1 MAKRGSGE
9 SSRALG
15 AIMTNGKACVYCG
28 SSGQC
33 DRAYLDAAEQLGRVL
48 ARNNLTVVYGGG
60 ASGSMGRLADGAL
73 AEGGRVI
80 GVIPEFMVQ
89 IEWGNP
95 RITETIVVRD
105 MHERKKRMIEE
116 AGSIVALPGGSGTLD
131 ELLEAI
137 SLKRLGLY
145 LGPIVLLDTRSFFQP
160 LVQLLDQCI
169 TQRFMDTRH
178 ARMWTRVREPEEV
191 PQAIAAAEPWS
202 EDCRKFAAL
211 R

>member
-1 MAKRGSGE
+1 MANR
-9 SSRALG
+9 
-15 AIMTNGKACVYCG
+15 KACIYCG

-33 DRAYLDAAEQLGRVL
+33 DPAYLAAAEQLGRVL

-60 ASGSMGRLADGAL
+60 ASGSMGRLAEGAL

-80 GVIPEFMVQ
+80 GVIPEFMVK
-89 IEWGNP
+89 IEWANP
-95 RITETIVVRD
+95 RITETVVVPD
-105 MHERKKRMIEE
+105 MHERKKRMIQE
-116 AGSIVALPGGSGTLD
+116 ANAVVALPGGSGTLD

-145 LGPIVLLDTRSFFQP
+145 LGPIVLLNTRSFFQP
-160 LVQLLDQCI
+160 LVGLLERCI
-169 TQRFMDTRH
+169 DLRFMDSRH
-178 ARMWTRVREPEEV
+178 ARMWTIVQEPEEV

-202 EDCRKFAAL
+202 EDCRDFAAL

>member
-1 MAKRGSGE
+1 MCGSGE
-9 SSRALG
+9 SHRAPG
-15 AIMTNGKACVYCG
+15 AIMANQKACVYCG
-28 SSGQC
+28 SSEQC
-33 DRAYLDAAEQLGRVL
+33 DPAYLAAAEQLGRVL

-60 ASGSMGRLADGAL
+60 ASGSMGRLAEGAL

-80 GVIPEFMVQ
+80 GVIPEFMVE

-95 RITETIVVRD
+95 RITETVVVPD
-105 MHERKKRMIEE
+105 MHERKQRMIEE
-116 AGSIVALPGGSGTLD
+116 ANAVVALPGGSGTLD

-145 LGPIVLLDTRSFFQP
+145 LGPIVLLNTRSFFEP
-160 LVQLLDQCI
+160 LVDLLARCI
-169 TQRFMDTRH
+169 DLRFMDSRH
-178 ARMWTRVREPEEV
+178 ARMWTMVEEPEDV
-191 PQAIAAAEPWS
+191 PQAIAASEPWS